1 MKNFDIRRFCAVARW
16 DLTINRAFYN
26 KMAMVIAACSILPVL
41 FYYAIENLEMVMVS
55 DGVDKPYPSF
65 LMALDIGNRRRT
77 GAKFLTWFKVA
88 LPPSVQFLLRI
99 LAAHR
104 QRRVVFF

>member
-41 FYYAIENLEMVMVS
+41 FYYAIENLEMVMDS

-65 LMALDIGNRRRT
+65 QKQMNS
-77 GAKFLTWFKVA
+77 FLHNIFDNMVLVA
-88 LPPSVQFLLRI
+88 DNYLGIIYQCFDNCSSLCCACIIFHI
-99 LAAHR
+99 
-104 QRRVVFF
+104 